1 MEEQRTS
8 IGKVRPIDIEHE
20 MKTSFI
26 SYAMAVIVSRALPDV
41 RDGLKPVHRR
51 ILYSMHELGL
61 TNEKPYRKS
70 ATIVGDVLGKYHPH
84 GDSAVYDS
92 LVRLAQD
99 FSSRYPF
106 VDGHG
111 NFGSVDGDGAAAMR
125 YTESK
130 MTKFAEEM
138 LADLDK
144 DTVDF
149 IPNYDERLLQP
160 SVLPSRV
167 PNLLIN
173 GSGGIAVG
181 MATNIPPH
189 NLTEVCDACVALID
203 DPEIDFEGLMQYI
216 KGPDFPT
223 GALVMGLSG
232 IRQAYATGRG
242 RIIVRARAEIE
253 EFGHNRQRIIV
264 SEIPYQVNKAR
275 LVKNIADLVRD
286 KRLEGI
292 SDLRDESDRS
302 GMRIVIE
309 IKRDANANVVLNNL
323 YKHTQMQDTFGVIN
337 IALVDG
343 QPRVLSLKQML
354 VHYLEHR
361 KDVVT
366 RRTRFELERAQA
378 RAHILEGLLIAL
390 DNIDEVIAIIRSSAN
405 DGEAK
410 ARLMERFGLSDKQSQ
425 AILDMRLRRLT
436 ALEVGKIQAELDELS
451 KRIAYYL
458 DLLAHEEKILGVI
471 REELIT
477 VRDKYGDGRRTEILP
492 IEGEVDMEDLIAE
505 EDMCLTLTHFGYI
518 KRLPADTYR
527 AQHRGGRGV
536 SGLTTRE
543 EDFVETLFCASTH
556 TPILFFTN
564 KGRVFRLKCYEVPMA
579 GRTAKGMAIVNLL
592 QLQAGEKVAAA
603 FPIPKDVEA
612 KYLVIATRKGM
623 IKKTPVQEFQHIRQN
638 GLIAMGLREG
648 DELAS
653 VFITSG
659 EDTIIVGT
667 HGGMSVSFHEND
679 IRPMGRTAHGV
690 RAIRLGYE
698 DFVVDAQPV
707 YKPYV
712 LTISENGYGK
722 RTPFEEYNVQNRGG
736 KGIKT
741 IQVTE
746 KTGKV
751 AGLKVS
757 DGTEDIVL
765 MDNNGT
771 IIRFACEQVSVI
783 GRSTQGV
790 RLMKLSQGAKV
801 AAVEVVAHE
810 EPEEEEA
817 MQAEKAVQTEPTP
830 AE

>member
-543 EDFVETLFCASTH
+543 EDFVETLFFASTH

-623 IKKTPVQEFQHIRQN
+623 IK
-638 GLIAMGLREG
+638 
-648 DELAS
+648 
-653 VFITSG
+653 
-659 EDTIIVGT
+659 
-667 HGGMSVSFHEND
+667 
-679 IRPMGRTAHGV
+679 
-690 RAIRLGYE
+690 
-698 DFVVDAQPV
+698 
-707 YKPYV
+707 
-712 LTISENGYGK
+712 
-722 RTPFEEYNVQNRGG
+722 
-736 KGIKT
+736 
-741 IQVTE
+741 
-746 KTGKV
+746 
-751 AGLKVS
+751 
-757 DGTEDIVL
+757 
-765 MDNNGT
+765 
-771 IIRFACEQVSVI
+771 
-783 GRSTQGV
+783 
-790 RLMKLSQGAKV
+790 
-801 AAVEVVAHE
+801 
-810 EPEEEEA
+810 
-817 MQAEKAVQTEPTP
+817 
-830 AE
+830 

>member
-1 MEEQRTS
+1 MCWVNIIRTA
-8 IGKVRPIDIEHE
+8 IRRYTTAWCVW
-20 MKTSFI
+20 
-26 SYAMAVIVSRALPDV
+26 
-41 RDGLKPVHRR
+41 HR
-51 ILYSMHELGL
+51 IF
-61 TNEKPYRKS
+61 P
-70 ATIVGDVLGKYHPH
+70 
-84 GDSAVYDS
+84 
-92 LVRLAQD
+92 
-99 FSSRYPF
+99 SRYPF

-354 VHYLEHR
+354 VHYLEHQQGCCC
-361 KDVVT
+361 T

-378 RAHILEGLLIAL
+378 RDAHPRRACLLHWTTL
-390 DNIDEVIAIIRSSAN
+390 TEVIAIIRSSAN

-410 ARLMERFGLSDKQSQ
+410 ARLDGASLALSDKQSQ

-458 DLLAHEEKILGVI
+458 DLLAHEEK
-471 REELIT
+471 
-477 VRDKYGDGRRTEILP
+477 YW
-492 IEGEVDMEDLIAE
+492 A
-505 EDMCLTLTHFGYI
+505 
-518 KRLPADTYR
+518 
-527 AQHRGGRGV
+527 
-536 SGLTTRE
+536 
-543 EDFVETLFCASTH
+543 
-556 TPILFFTN
+556 
-564 KGRVFRLKCYEVPMA
+564 
-579 GRTAKGMAIVNLL
+579 
-592 QLQAGEKVAAA
+592 
-603 FPIPKDVEA
+603 
-612 KYLVIATRKGM
+612 
-623 IKKTPVQEFQHIRQN
+623 
-638 GLIAMGLREG
+638 
-648 DELAS
+648 
-653 VFITSG
+653 
-659 EDTIIVGT
+659 
-667 HGGMSVSFHEND
+667 
-679 IRPMGRTAHGV
+679 
-690 RAIRLGYE
+690 
-698 DFVVDAQPV
+698 
-707 YKPYV
+707 
-712 LTISENGYGK
+712 
-722 RTPFEEYNVQNRGG
+722 
-736 KGIKT
+736 
-741 IQVTE
+741 
-746 KTGKV
+746 
-751 AGLKVS
+751 
-757 DGTEDIVL
+757 
-765 MDNNGT
+765 
-771 IIRFACEQVSVI
+771 
-783 GRSTQGV
+783 
-790 RLMKLSQGAKV
+790 
-801 AAVEVVAHE
+801 
-810 EPEEEEA
+810 
-817 MQAEKAVQTEPTP
+817 
-830 AE
+830 

>member
-1 MEEQRTS
+1 MDNQFEHKR
-8 IGKVRPIDIEHE
+8 IIDVDIEKE
-20 MKTSFI
+20 MKK
-26 SYAMAVIVSRALPDV
+26 SYLDYSMSVIVGRALPDV

-51 ILYSMHELGL
+51 ILYTLY
-61 TNEKPYRKS
+61 EKGILPDRPYRKC
-70 ATIVGDVLGKYHPH
+70 ADTVGSVLGSYHPH
-84 GDSAVYDS
+84 GDASVYDA

-111 NFGSVDGDGAAAMR
+111 NFGSVDGDGATAMR

-543 EDFVETLFCASTH
+543 EDFVETLFFASTH

-817 MQAEKAVQTEPTP
+817 MQAEKVVQTEPTP

>member
-1 MEEQRTS
+1 MEEQRTG
-8 IGKVRPIDIEHE
+8 IGRVKPIDLERE

-149 IPNYDERLLQP
+149 VPNYDERLMQP

-189 NLTEVCDACVALID
+189 NLTEVCNACIALID
-203 DPEIDFEGLMQYI
+203 DPELDFEGLMQYI

-242 RIIVRARAEIE
+242 RVIVRARTEIE

-292 SDLRDESDRS
+292 SDLRDESDRN

-309 IKRDANANVVLNNL
+309 IKRDANVHVVLNNL

-354 VHYLEHR
+354 VHYLDHR

-390 DNIDEVIAIIRSSAN
+390 DNIDEVIHIIRSSDN
-405 DGEAK
+405 DAEAK
-410 ARLMERFGLSDKQSQ
+410 SRLMERFALSDKQSQ

-458 DLLAHEEKILGVI
+458 DLLAHEEKIMGVI
-471 REELIT
+471 RDELTT

-492 IEGEVDMEDLIAE
+492 VEGEVDMEDLIAE

-536 SGLTTRE
+536 SGMSTRE
-543 EDFVETLFCASTH
+543 EDFVENLFFATTH
-556 TPILFFTN
+556 TPLLFFTN
-564 KGRVFRLKCYEVPMA
+564 KGRVFKLKCYEVPMA

-592 QLQAGEKVAAA
+592 QLQAEEKVAAV
-603 FPIPKDVEA
+603 FPVPKDGGG

-623 IKKTPVQEFQHIRQN
+623 IKKTPIQEFQHIRQN
-638 GLIAMGLREG
+638 GLIAMGLKEE
-648 DELAS
+648 DELAG

-667 HGGMSVSFHEND
+667 KNGMSVSFKEDD
-679 IRPMGRTAHGV
+679 IRPMGRTAQGV
-690 RAIRLGYE
+690 RAIRLAE
-698 DFVVDAQPV
+698 DDAVVDVQPAQ
-707 YKPYV
+707 KPYV

-741 IQVTE
+741 MQVTE
-746 KTGKV
+746 KTGRV
-751 AGLKVS
+751 AGLKMV
-757 DGTEDIVL
+757 DGTEDVVL

-771 IIRFACEQVSVI
+771 IIRFAGAQVSVI

-790 RLMKLSQGAKV
+790 RLMKLGQEAKV
-801 AAVEVVAHE
+801 AAVEVVAP
-810 EPEEEEA
+810 EPEEEELTTDS
-817 MQAEKAVQTEPTP
+817 AVQTQQPEQPE
-830 AE
+830 A

>member
-61 TNEKPYRKS
+61 T
-70 ATIVGDVLGKYHPH
+70 
-84 GDSAVYDS
+84 YDS

-223 GALVMGLSG
+223 GALVLGLSG
-232 IRQAYATGRG
+232 IRQAYAPGRG

-543 EDFVETLFCASTH
+543 EDFVETLFFASTH

-741 IQVTE
+741 MQVTE

>member
-84 GDSAVYDS
+84 GDLAVYNS

-160 SVLPSRV
+160 SVLPSKV

-203 DPEIDFEGLMQYI
+203 DPEMDFEGLMQYI

-543 EDFVETLFCASTH
+543 EDFVETLFFASTH

-638 GLIAMGLREG
+638 GLIAMGLRED

-690 RAIRLGYE
+690 RAIRLGDE

-741 IQVTE
+741 MQVTE

-817 MQAEKAVQTEPTP
+817 LQDEKAVQTEPTP

>member
-84 GDSAVYDS
+84 GDLAVYDS

-477 VRDKYGDGRRTEILP
+477 VRDKYGDGLRTEILP

-543 EDFVETLFCASTH
+543 EDFVETLFFASTH

-612 KYLVIATRKGM
+612 KYLVIAS
-623 IKKTPVQEFQHIRQN
+623 
-638 GLIAMGLREG
+638 LW
-648 DELAS
+648 
-653 VFITSG
+653 
-659 EDTIIVGT
+659 
-667 HGGMSVSFHEND
+667 
-679 IRPMGRTAHGV
+679 AH
-690 RAIRLGYE
+690 
-698 DFVVDAQPV
+698 
-707 YKPYV
+707 
-712 LTISENGYGK
+712 
-722 RTPFEEYNVQNRGG
+722 
-736 KGIKT
+736 
-741 IQVTE
+741 
-746 KTGKV
+746 
-751 AGLKVS
+751 
-757 DGTEDIVL
+757 
-765 MDNNGT
+765 M
-771 IIRFACEQVSVI
+771 
-783 GRSTQGV
+783 
-790 RLMKLSQGAKV
+790 
-801 AAVEVVAHE
+801 AV
-810 EPEEEEA
+810 
-817 MQAEKAVQTEPTP
+817 
-830 AE
+830 

>member
-361 KDVVT
+361 KYVVT

-543 EDFVETLFCASTH
+543 EDFVETLFFASTH

-659 EDTIIVGT
+659 DDTIIVGT

-801 AAVEVVAHE
+801 AAVEVVAHK

>member
-84 GDSAVYDS
+84 GDLAVYDS

-144 DTVDF
+144 DTVGF

-543 EDFVETLFCASTH
+543 EDFVETLFFASTH